1 MGRISSLQLDLNAVL
16 NTFPPGWEIILVW
29 PVQCPWVV
37 PFPTPWEEAAGEGPI
52 WLQFHFLR
60 LDINTAIKSNGMQI
74 KELMA
79 SRGAW
84 AVSLS

>member
-1 MGRISSLQLDLNAVL
+1 MGNKRGLAL
-16 NTFPPGWEIILVW
+16 
-29 PVQCPWVV
+29 QCPRVV

-79 SRGAW
+79 SCGAW
-84 AVSLS
+84 AVSLAEPCRTEHRTASQC